1 MTTKMEEINPYQ
13 VKRTSVTAMALS
25 TTKSDLEAPKL
36 YQMLIEQTTIKL
48 FIINQELL
56 TPLSN
61 DASLVAV

>member
-1 MTTKMEEINPYQ
+1 
-13 VKRTSVTAMALS
+13 MAQN
-25 TTKSDLEAPKL
+25 TTKSDLEAQKQ
-36 YQMLIEQTTIKL
+36 YQMLIELPTIKL